1 MSREP
6 CGVRR
11 AFALLAAMIGHDDDG
26 ARPLGGARGWIIT
39 DGKVGMIVQC
49 RGVADALG
57 LSYEHKQVSPT
68 GLARVLSPWLPPRR
82 SERLGA
88 RGSAFAAPWPDVAI
102 ATGRLSIPYVR
113 ALKRLAGRD
122 TFTVVLQNPRTGLN
136 TADVIWVPQHDR
148 LAGANVITTLTAP
161 HSYSRARLSQ
171 LRRTMPAAIA
181 ALPAP
186 RVAVV
191 LGGPSGSYRFTAGD
205 RRRLAGALASL
216 AALSV
221 SFLITPSRRTPAA
234 LLEAVTE
241 STRPRPRIL
250 WDGEGENPYPSF
262 LAHADL
268 LIVTA
273 DSVNMTSEACATGRP
288 VYVFGPTGGSSKFTR
303 FHAAL
308 MQYGATRP
316 LPDRVCRLTPWS
328 YEPLN
333 SACEIAT
340 QVEQRWLKQR
350 AAGRALA

>member
-1 MSREP
+1 
-6 CGVRR
+6 
-11 AFALLAAMIGHDDDG
+11 MIGDRDGG

-57 LSYEHKQVSPT
+57 LSYMHKQVSPT
-68 GLARVLSPWLPPRR
+68 GLARALSPWLPPRR
-82 SERLGA
+82 SERFGDC
-88 RGSAFAAPWPDVAI
+88 GSAFAAPWPDIAI

-113 ALKRLAGRD
+113 ALKRLAGPD

-148 LAGANVITTLTAP
+148 LRGANVITTLTAP
-161 HSYSRARLSQ
+161 HSYSQARLSQ

-191 LGGPSGSYRFTAGD
+191 LGGPSGNYSFTAAD
-205 RRRLAGALASL
+205 QRRLAGALASF
-216 AALSV
+216 AALGV

-234 LLEAVTE
+234 LLEVVAG
-241 STRPRPRIL
+241 STRLRPHIL

-273 DSVNMTSEACATGRP
+273 DSVNMTGEACATGRP
-288 VYVFGPTGGSSKFTR
+288 VHVFRPTGESSKFAR
-303 FHAAL
+303 FHDAL
-308 MQYGATRP
+308 TQYGATRA
-316 LPDRVCRLTPWS
+316 LPDRVCRLTSWS
-328 YEPLN
+328 YEPIN
-333 SACEIAT
+333 SACVIAT
-340 QVEQRWLKQR
+340 AIEQRWLALR
-350 AAGRALA
+350 SAGIAR